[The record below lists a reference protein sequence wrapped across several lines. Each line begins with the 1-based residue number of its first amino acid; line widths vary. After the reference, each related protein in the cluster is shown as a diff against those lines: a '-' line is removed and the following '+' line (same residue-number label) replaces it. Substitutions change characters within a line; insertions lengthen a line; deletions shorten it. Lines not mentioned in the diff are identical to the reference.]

1 MEHSAPEMQFEPKRP
16 NLQVVTNAAPQMVR
30 KSRTLASLAKRTILI
45 RDQGFRA
52 FRVY

>member
-1 MEHSAPEMQFEPKRP
+1 
-16 NLQVVTNAAPQMVR
+16 MVR